1 MPNQPPN
8 QPVTLVVLFGG
19 KSPEHEVSCI
29 SASSII
35 AAADQEKYKVKPVG
49 ITRQGQWVQVD
60 VERNPQVDVERTPQ
74 SANRYPQSVGTITA
88 EGRTVNPIEI
98 LTEDTERTT
107 VVMPVM
113 HGSTGE
119 DGTIQGFLEIADVP
133 YIGSG
138 VLSSALS
145 LDKTMTKTVLQLA
158 GIPHA
163 RWRQVTSEGVDN
175 IVAGDDITL
184 GDDVVAQTISAVEQ
198 LQLPVFIKP
207 ANAGSSI
214 GISKV
219 SDIAEITE
227 ALRLALRYNNFVIVE
242 EAVQGREIEVAVLG
256 NEHPVASVPGEIIP
270 SASFYSYE
278 EKYEDRATLCVPAS
292 LTSDETREVQAL
304 ALATYRALRASGLA
318 RVDFFYEDGRN
329 GNGNRGWLVNEM
341 NTMPGFTPISMY
353 PKLWEASGVGYRELI
368 DKLVQLAL
376 DRHDS
381 HDRHLHS
388 DRHLPSA

>member
-1 MPNQPPN
+1 MPNPP
-8 QPVTLVVLFGG
+8 VILVVLFGG
-19 KSPEHEVSCI
+19 KSPEHEVSCV
-29 SASSII
+29 SASNII
-35 AAADQEKYKVKPVG
+35 AAADQEKYEVKPVG

-60 VERNPQVDVERTPQ
+60 VERVQVDVERNSQSDDRHPQ
-74 SANRYPQSVGTITA
+74 PVGTITA
-88 EGRTVNPIEI
+88 EGRKVNPLEI
-98 LTEDTERTT
+98 LTEDKERTT
-107 VVMPVM
+107 VVMPVI

-119 DGTIQGFLEIADVP
+119 DGTIQGFLEIAGVP

-145 LDKTMTKTVLQLA
+145 LDKTMTKTVLKSA

-163 RWRQVTSEGVDN
+163 KWRQVTSGVDAS
-175 IVAGDDITL
+175 AGV
-184 GDDVVAQTISAVEQ
+184 DVVAHTISAVEQ

-227 ALRLALRYNNFVIVE
+227 ALQLALRYDKFVIIE
-242 EAVQGREIEVAVLG
+242 EAVKGREIEVAVLG
-256 NEHPVASVPGEIIP
+256 NEHLAASVPGEIIP
-270 SASFYSYE
+270 STSFYSYK

-292 LTSDETREVQAL
+292 LTSDETREVQTL
-304 ALATYRALRASGLA
+304 ALTTYRALRASGLA
-318 RVDFFYEDGRN
+318 RVDFFYEDSRN
-329 GNGNRGWLVNEM
+329 GNGNRGWLVNEI

-353 PKLWEASGVGYRELI
+353 PKLWEASGVGCRELI

-376 DRHDS
+376 DRHLP
-381 HDRHLHS
+381 RN
-388 DRHLPSA
+388 RHLPRTCM